1 VRQRI
6 AALHL
11 PIYAPGSS
19 VFYYDVFFALT
30 AAVILEKEK
39 TVKRAVGE
47 RELVSAVLSSSLFL
61 FFESH
66 KKSMWWLTH
75 NFALSQ
81 PEHTHKIHSFLL
93 FMYIWIAFYKN
104 KKTIYI

>member
-1 VRQRI
+1 
-6 AALHL
+6 L

-47 RELVSAVLSSSLFL
+47 RDS
-61 FFESH
+61 
-66 KKSMWWLTH
+66 
-75 NFALSQ
+75 
-81 PEHTHKIHSFLL
+81 
-93 FMYIWIAFYKN
+93 
-104 KKTIYI
+104 